1 MPAPI
6 TSLLLWWVSEWV
18 SDQMADKS
26 KLFSNLLF
34 LEKKIPV
41 YYFYLFDYFLLNIF
55 IQTHKLQNKLADAD
69 KATF

>member
-1 MPAPI
+1 M
-6 TSLLLWWVSEWV
+6 VSEWV

>member
-6 TSLLLWWVSEWV
+6 TSLLLWWVSERSNGRQIQAV
-18 SDQMADKS
+18 FQST
-26 KLFSNLLF
+26 LF
-34 LEKKIPV
+34 EKKIPV

-55 IQTHKLQNKLADAD
+55 IQTHKLQNKAADAD